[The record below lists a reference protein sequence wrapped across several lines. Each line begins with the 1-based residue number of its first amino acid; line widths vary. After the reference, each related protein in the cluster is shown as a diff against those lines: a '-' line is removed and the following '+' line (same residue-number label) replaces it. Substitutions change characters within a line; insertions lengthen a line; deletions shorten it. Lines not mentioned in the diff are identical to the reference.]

1 MSGGFASNTS
11 DVGNRSDYIGIWGG
25 GTVGYNYSTGGA
37 ANGLK
42 MHCICIA
49 SAAWVKLGGG
59 LQIKW
64 AIKYSYLVVNVQY
77 IDLQGLRFNNNS
89 DSSSTVIYR
98 LRLRKGLYGTTGDD
112 YLDYDLG
119 LCGTFNHIYVKVI
132 YGINSL
138 CAVKIAGNST
148 TPVQHLGIDG
158 VYGSYQQV
166 SLGAGRIVMSYL
178 VQL

>member
-64 AIKYSYLVVNVQY
+64 AIKCSYLVDNIQY

-89 DSSSTVIYR
+89 DGLHLQSSIDYAYVRGCMVR
-98 LRLRKGLYGTTGDD
+98 LAMTILIT
-112 YLDYDLG
+112 
-119 LCGTFNHIYVKVI
+119 I
-132 YGINSL
+132 
-138 CAVKIAGNST
+138 
-148 TPVQHLGIDG
+148 
-158 VYGSYQQV
+158 
-166 SLGAGRIVMSYL
+166 
-178 VQL
+178 